1 MHCGL
6 AAAIIAHGGGGAP
19 HATLSDGGLHRTPAS
34 RPIGASSAVQ
44 APCERLRMGST
55 LQEAEASAL
64 ARKRPGAH
72 LRSAMMYALY
82 FEKLPSRMTTIWVC
96 PSRRGSVP
104 GRASF
109 PAFLLSTF
117 PLNFK
122 QEKDSDTLW
131 MHSQSQAV

>member
-64 ARKRPGAH
+64 ARKRPGPTCV
-72 LRSAMMYALY
+72 RMMYALY
-82 FEKLPSRMTTIWVC
+82 FEKLPSNARNGRHSGVRPARS
-96 PSRRGSVP
+96 PSCDAQGSPMRCWFLWP
-104 GRASF
+104 GLAYGPCWIS
-109 PAFLLSTF
+109 
-117 PLNFK
+117 
-122 QEKDSDTLW
+122 
-131 MHSQSQAV
+131 

>member
-82 FEKLPSRMTTIWVC
+82 FEKLPSAAFFTRFSIWVMANV
-96 PSRRGSVP
+96 S
-104 GRASF
+104 GR
-109 PAFLLSTF
+109 LS
-117 PLNFK
+117 
-122 QEKDSDTLW
+122 DAARSDG
-131 MHSQSQAV
+131 QSG